1 MSSRRATS
9 NFNENA
15 LDRSTLMKRKDVDR
29 FEKTVAQLEALHS
42 EISVLLKKSPN
53 DALNQFKLTLVNSVV
68 QEANNLLGNTY
79 KPFPDFLT
87 FDQDAV
93 PSNSDVTFIL
103 AQYLNCMEKLRS
115 DNIYILHGQ
124 WHWRMDDDKTEIR
137 TSAPKKLREK

>member
-1 MSSRRATS
+1 
-9 NFNENA
+9 
-15 LDRSTLMKRKDVDR
+15 MKRKDVDK
-29 FEKTVAQLEALHS
+29 FEKAVAQLEALHS

-53 DALNQFKLTLVNSVV
+53 DGLNEFKLRLVNSVL
-68 QEANNLLGNTY
+68 QEANSLLGDTY

-115 DNIYILHGQ
+115 DNIYIYVGQ
-124 WHWRMDDDKTEIR
+124 WFWRVDGEEPSKPSIR
-137 TSAPKKLREK
+137 TSQPKKLTR

>member
-1 MSSRRATS
+1 
-9 NFNENA
+9 
-15 LDRSTLMKRKDVDR
+15 MKRKDIDK

-53 DALNQFKLTLVNSVV
+53 DALNEFKLKLVNSVL
-68 QEANNLLGNTY
+68 QEANSLLGDTY
-79 KPFPDFLT
+79 KPFPDFLA

-115 DNIYILHGQ
+115 DNIYIHIGD
-124 WHWRMDDDKTEIR
+124 WYWRVDGEEPSIR
-137 TSAPKKLREK
+137 TSQPKKLMR